1 MDNRSAA
8 TLRKSACKS
17 NKRVFD
23 LRKKKSIIDKTMSK
37 YATLQQI
44 ARLLKRDPRTI
55 NRYADPKDRI
65 YIKGFEKE
73 GHGKYD
79 IVKCTHALLDDYER
93 RLSDS
98 QSGFKDAKEF
108 NYKLDAQKKELELA
122 ELKKELI
129 RVDEAAGILDNI
141 ITITKSKLPTTRKT
155 LMPKLLIAKDDK
167 AVIKILEHRDNDL
180 LNELSN
186 AIENIIRGMAQSA
199 DQNYSYPRTNKAKRR
214 RTFK

>member
-1 MDNRSAA
+1 MSRYAS
-8 TLRKSACKS
+8 LQ
-17 NKRVFD
+17 D
-23 LRKKKSIIDKTMSK
+23 L
-37 YATLQQI
+37 

-65 YIKGFEKE
+65 HIKGFANE

-129 RVDEAAGILDNI
+129 RVDEAAGFLDKI

-167 AVIKILEHRDNDL
+167 AVLKILEHRDNDL

-186 AIENIIRGMAQSA
+186 AIENIIRGLAQSA
-199 DQNYSYPRTNKAKRR
+199 DQNYSAPRANKAKGR
-214 RTFK
+214 RTSK